1 MQPMQDTS
9 STQQHQASP
18 SSAALIER
26 RKAYATH
33 LVKTALRYADDAE
46 MCQIISAV
54 EHQVAAMLASRF
66 NPGLNDASYEVY
78 RKFWLKGGAK

>member
-9 STQQHQASP
+9 TAQQHQA
-18 SSAALIER
+18 AGATVATIER

-33 LVKTALRYADDAE
+33 LIKTALRYADDAE
-46 MCQIISAV
+46 LRQIISAV

>member
-9 STQQHQASP
+9 STQQHQASV
-18 SSAALIER
+18 SSAVLIER

-33 LVKTALRYADDAE
+33 LIKTALRYADDAE
-46 MCQIISAV
+46 LRQIISAV
-54 EHQVAAMLASRF
+54 EHQVATMLASRF

-78 RKFWLKGGAK
+78 RKFWLKGGEQ

>member
-9 STQQHQASP
+9 TTQQHQASA
-18 SSAALIER
+18 SSVGSIER

-33 LVKTALRYADDAE
+33 LVKTALRYADDVE
-46 MCQIISAV
+46 LRQIISAV
-54 EHQVAAMLASRF
+54 EHQVSAMLASRF